1 MKLSL
6 DDSAEVNWQTTA
18 DGQLHCAEHGQTFG
32 SLGYCPSCDAGG
44 GTEASNDR
52 PERTQADADQSLCRV
67 VRDEI
72 LELARSY
79 KEQREE
85 NESKD
90 RIGFSTVAKLYD
102 CALKWHR
109 AATEERVKRGD
120 EDFAAWL
127 VEEKRRLLN
136 RGASH

>member
-1 MKLSL
+1 M
-6 DDSAEVNWQTTA
+6 NWQTTS
-18 DGQLHCAEHGQTFG
+18 DGRQHCPDHGHTFG
-32 SLGYCPSCDAGG
+32 SLGYCPDCEIGG
-44 GTEASNDR
+44 AVEVSNVRPDR
-52 PERTQADADQSLCRV
+52 VQADADQTLCRT

-72 LELARSY
+72 LEIARSY
-79 KEQREE
+79 KDQREE

-90 RIGFSTVAKLYD
+90 RVGFSTVAKLYD

-109 AATEERVKRGD
+109 AAMEERIKRGD
-120 EDFAAWL
+120 EDFAAWI

>member
-1 MKLSL
+1 MT
-6 DDSAEVNWQTTA
+6 WQTTD
-18 DGQLHCAEHGQTFG
+18 DGQLRCSAHGQTFG
-32 SLGYCPSCDAGG
+32 PLGYCSGCDIGG
-44 GTEASNDR
+44 GTDAVNARPDR
-52 PERTQADADQSLCRV
+52 AVATEDEGLCRT

-72 LELARSY
+72 LDIARSY
-79 KEQREE
+79 KDQRDE

-109 AATEERVKRGD
+109 AAMEERIKRGD
-120 EDFAAWL
+120 EDFASWI

>member
-1 MKLSL
+1 M
-6 DDSAEVNWQTTA
+6 NWQTTD
-18 DGQLHCAEHGQTFG
+18 DGQLLCPEHGQTFG
-32 SLGYCPSCDAGG
+32 PLGYCSGCDSNGA
-44 GTEASNDR
+44 TEPTNQRPDR
-52 PERTQADADQSLCRV
+52 TAADADQSLCRD

-72 LELARSY
+72 LDIARSY
-79 KEQREE
+79 KDQRDES
-85 NESKD
+85 ESKD

-109 AATEERVKRGD
+109 AAMEERVKRGD
-120 EDFAAWL
+120 EDFAAWI